1 MGDLAGDVGRS
12 ISGLIEGVVR
22 ATQDAV
28 QGVWSALN
36 DVAPL
41 PIILVGGFLLLVGL
55 AWFLAKR

>member
-1 MGDLAGDVGRS
+1 MGDVVGDVGRS
-12 ISGLIEGVVR
+12 ISGLVEGVVR
-22 ATQDAV
+22 AAQDAV
-28 QGVWSALN
+28 QGVWSVLN